1 MIAVIRTVSLLRIQ
15 FEYVLIGKLKNVE
28 LCVEIYAIVHFKR
41 LGSRHIHK
49 EIDIS

>member
-1 MIAVIRTVSLLRIQ
+1 MAIFLYLSIGGTFFGDDMSLT
-15 FEYVLIGKLKNVE
+15 
-28 LCVEIYAIVHFKR
+28 IVYFKR